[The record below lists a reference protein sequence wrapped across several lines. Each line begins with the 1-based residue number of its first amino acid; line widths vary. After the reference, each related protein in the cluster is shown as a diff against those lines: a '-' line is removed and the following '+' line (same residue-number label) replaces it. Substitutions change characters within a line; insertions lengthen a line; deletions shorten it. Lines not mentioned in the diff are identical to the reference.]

1 MSVKPKLNTKT
12 LKEKCDILSHIEK
25 GMTNK
30 EATDKFG
37 VPKNTIS
44 TWIKNK
50 EKIFQALEESAPSTK
65 KVRGCQYE
73 KVSKTLFEWFV
84 LQRSQ
89 NIPIDGSIVQEKG
102 LFFAKKLEIPDFKA
116 SDGWLDKWEKR

>member
-1 MSVKPKLNTKT
+1 MKT
-12 LKEKCDILSHIEK
+12 WKEKCDILSHIKK

-30 EATDKFG
+30 EAADKFG
-37 VPKNTIS
+37 VPKNIDS

-65 KVRGCQYE
+65 KLRGCQYK
-73 KVSKTLFEWFV
+73 KVDKALFEWFV

-89 NIPIDGSIVQEKG
+89 NIPIDGSMIQEKG
-102 LFFAKKLEIPDFKA
+102 LFFAEKLELP
-116 SDGWLDKWEKR
+116 